1 MLVASHNGFFSGRKE
16 QGAQHNWKDQSI
28 ECANHNKDRDRAT
41 NKREDEG
48 RKNDKSNDEITMV
61 FFKDRAEGPNKGH
74 RRIVSAYNGRNGR

>member
-48 RKNDKSNDEITMV
+48 RKNDKSS
-61 FFKDRAEGPNKGH
+61 
-74 RRIVSAYNGRNGR
+74 RICYGKQLSGSCVSLKSRDGG

>member
-61 FFKDRAEGPNKGH
+61 FLKDRAEGPNKGH
-74 RRIVSAYNGRNGR
+74 RRIGAAYNGRNGR

>member
-1 MLVASHNGFFSGRKE
+1 MKNAGSFPQWIFSGRKE

-48 RKNDKSNDEITMV
+48 RKMIKQ
-61 FFKDRAEGPNKGH
+61 
-74 RRIVSAYNGRNGR
+74 

>member
-48 RKNDKSNDEITMV
+48 RKMIKAMM
-61 FFKDRAEGPNKGH
+61 R
-74 RRIVSAYNGRNGR
+74 